1 MASRFSSL
9 SATALARSFIVG
21 WLVVILLAVSL
32 GLYLLDSSLEQQRQ
46 RTALETEN
54 LAVLVSGMLR
64 TPWKK
69 WTCCCSMPSITTP
82 SICAWAI

>member
-46 RTALETEN
+46 RTT
-54 LAVLVSGMLR
+54 V
-64 TPWKK
+64 
-69 WTCCCSMPSITTP
+69 
-82 SICAWAI
+82 